1 MTHTRT
7 TPYCIERNVFFMTL
21 AVFALCFGLY
31 VYFVSASVVH
41 VIVHKE
47 VDREI
52 ATLNSHISELETQY
66 LVAKENITLTDA
78 YARGFTKQSAK
89 VVYVT
94 KRPTGLVRASN
105 DEI

>member
-7 TPYCIERNVFFMTL
+7 TPYCIERNVFLITL
-21 AVFALCFGLY
+21 TIFAVCFGLY

-66 LVAKENITLTDA
+66 LAAKDAITREDA
-78 YARGFTKQSAK
+78 YARGFVEQPAK

-94 KRPTGLVRASN
+94 KRPTGLVRVSN